1 MIIFEKITKIYP
13 PQSVA
18 VEDVSF
24 GIEKGEFVSLVG
36 KSGAGKT
43 TLLRLL
49 LSEEKP
55 TAGHIL
61 CRFLS
66 DSKDMKVHDIP
77 ASHLPYFRRKI
88 GMIFQD
94 YKLLPTKTAKEN
106 ISYVLEVMG
115 AEENEIERD
124 VDEVLALVGL
134 QERGHHFPHQL
145 SGGEKQRVAIAR
157 ALIHRPE
164 IIIADEP
171 TGNLDPY
178 HTRDIVKLL
187 IKINEFGTTVILAT
201 HNKEVINKLGKR
213 VLTIDAGKLIRDEQ
227 KGKFII

>member
-1 MIIFEKITKIYP
+1 MIVFEKVTKIYP
-13 PQSVA
+13 PQSIA
-18 VEDVSF
+18 VEDISF
-24 GIEKGEFVSLVG
+24 GIESGEFISLVG

-43 TLLRLL
+43 TILRLL

-55 TAGHIL
+55 TGGDIL
-61 CRFLS
+61 F
-66 DSKDMKVHDIP
+66 KDLKISNI
-77 ASHLPYFRRKI
+77 ASHHLSEFRRKI
-88 GMIFQD
+88 GMVFQD

-115 AEENEIERD
+115 VDEGEIERD
-124 VDEVLALVGL
+124 VDEVLNIVGL
-134 QERGHHFPHQL
+134 KERGRHFPHEL

-178 HTRDIVKLL
+178 PTRDIMKLL
-187 IKINEFGTTVILAT
+187 IKINELGTTVILAT
-201 HNKEVINKLGKR
+201 HNKEIINKLGKR
-213 VLTIDAGKLIRDEQ
+213 VLTLDSGKLIRDEQ
-227 KGKFII
+227 KGKFIL